1 MNQMLR
7 NYIAVEGVE
16 AALKVAR
23 TLIEQDYQ
31 VMVQLDDCDIY
42 IVSYESNDDHLGDN
56 VFASLSRN
64 EIDIINEYREDKNY
78 EKAKKFLEKYEERY
92 WKEED
97 DDDSY
102 DEDND
107 SYDED
112 DDYEDGEDDDNEDDV
127 ENDEDEDWYR

>member
-1 MNQMLR
+1 MNQLLR
-7 NYIAVEGVE
+7 NYIAVEGLE

-56 VFASLSRN
+56 VFASLSR
-64 EIDIINEYREDKNY
+64 EEVDIINEKREDENY
-78 EKAKKFLEKYEERY
+78 KKAQKFLEKYEERY

-107 SYDED
+107 HD
-112 DDYEDGEDDDNEDDV
+112 
-127 ENDEDEDWYR
+127 DEDEDDYYR

>member
-56 VFASLSRN
+56 QFASLSRD
-64 EIDIINEYREDKNY
+64 EIDIINKYREDENY
-78 EKAKKFLEKYEERY
+78 EKAKKFLEEYEERY

-97 DDDSY
+97 DDDY
-102 DEDND
+102 

-112 DDYEDGEDDDNEDDV
+112 DDYEDDDYEDDEDEDNEDSV
-127 ENDEDEDWYR
+127 ENDED

>member
-7 NYIAVEGVE
+7 NYIAVEGIE

-56 VFASLSRN
+56 VFASLSRE
-64 EIDIINEYREDKNY
+64 EIDVINDRREDENY
-78 EKAKKFLEKYEERY
+78 KKAQKFLEEYEERY
-92 WKEED
+92 WKEEND
-97 DDDSY
+97 DDD
-102 DEDND
+102 D

-112 DDYEDGEDDDNEDDV
+112 DDYEDDEDSNKD
-127 ENDEDEDWYR
+127 DEDWYR

>member
-7 NYIAVEGVE
+7 NYIAVEGLE

-56 VFASLSRN
+56 VFASLSR
-64 EIDIINEYREDKNY
+64 EEVDIINAKREDENY
-78 EKAKKFLEKYEERY
+78 EKAKKFLEEYEERY

-97 DDDSY
+97 DDD
-102 DEDND
+102 D
-107 SYDED
+107 SYNED
-112 DDYEDGEDDDNEDDV
+112 DDYEDEDDKDV

>member
-56 VFASLSRN
+56 VFASLSRD

-78 EKAKKFLEKYEERY
+78 EKAKKFLEEYEERY
-92 WKEED
+92 YEEED
-97 DDDSY
+97 DDD
-102 DEDND
+102 
-107 SYDED
+107 
-112 DDYEDGEDDDNEDDV
+112 YEDNEDDKDDDEDSV
-127 ENDEDEDWYR
+127 ENDEDDDWYR

>member
-97 DDDSY
+97 DDDY
-102 DEDND
+102 E
-107 SYDED
+107 DED
-112 DDYEDGEDDDNEDDV
+112 DDYDDYEDDEDDKDDDKDSV
-127 ENDEDEDWYR
+127 ENDKDDDWYR

>member
-7 NYIAVEGVE
+7 NYIAVEGLE

-56 VFASLSRN
+56 QFASLSRE
-64 EIDIINEYREDKNY
+64 EIDIINEKREDENY
-78 EKAKKFLEKYEERY
+78 KKAQKFLEKYEERY

-102 DEDND
+102 DED
-107 SYDED
+107 DED
-112 DDYEDGEDDDNEDDV
+112 DNSDDEDDY
-127 ENDEDEDWYR
+127 YR

>member
-1 MNQMLR
+1 MNQLLR

-56 VFASLSRN
+56 QFASLSRE
-64 EIDIINEYREDKNY
+64 EIDIINAKREDENY
-78 EKAKKFLEKYEERY
+78 EKAKKFLEEYEERY
-92 WKEED
+92 WKEE

-112 DDYEDGEDDDNEDDV
+112 DDYGDEDDV
-127 ENDEDEDWYR
+127 ENDENEDWYR

>member
-7 NYIAVEGVE
+7 NYIAVEGLE

-56 VFASLSRN
+56 QFASLTRD

-78 EKAKKFLEKYEERY
+78 EKAKKFLEEYEERY
-92 WKEED
+92 YEEED
-97 DDDSY
+97 DDDNY
-102 DEDND
+102 DEDDDYEDDDD

-112 DDYEDGEDDDNEDDV
+112 DDYEDDEDEDNEDD
-127 ENDEDEDWYR
+127 D

>member
-7 NYIAVEGVE
+7 NYIAVEGLE

-56 VFASLSRN
+56 VFASLSRD

-78 EKAKKFLEKYEERY
+78 EKAKKFLEEFEERY
-92 WKEED
+92 WKED
-97 DDDSY
+97 DDDDYSY

-112 DDYEDGEDDDNEDDV
+112 DDEDSI
-127 ENDEDEDWYR
+127 ENDEDDDWYR

>member
-42 IVSYESNDDHLGDN
+42 IVSYESNDDYLGDN
-56 VFASLSRN
+56 VFASLSRE
-64 EIDIINEYREDKNY
+64 EIDIINAKREDENY
-78 EKAKKFLEKYEERY
+78 EKAKKFLEEYEERY

-97 DDDSY
+97 DDDDY
-102 DEDND
+102 ED
-107 SYDED
+107 DED
-112 DDYEDGEDDDNEDDV
+112 DEDCV
-127 ENDEDEDWYR
+127 ENEDEDDYYR

>member
-56 VFASLSRN
+56 IFASLSRE
-64 EIDIINEYREDKNY
+64 EIDIVNEYREDKNY
-78 EKAKKFLEKYEERY
+78 EKAKKFLEEYEERY

-97 DDDSY
+97 DDDDDY
-102 DEDND
+102 EDDDD
-107 SYDED
+107 SYDE
-112 DDYEDGEDDDNEDDV
+112 EDEEDNEDD
-127 ENDEDEDWYR
+127 D

>member
-7 NYIAVEGVE
+7 NYIAVEGLE

-31 VMVQLDDCDIY
+31 VMIQLDDCDIY

-56 VFASLSRN
+56 QFASLTRD

-78 EKAKKFLEKYEERY
+78 EKAKKFLEEYEERY
-92 WKEED
+92 YEEED
-97 DDDSY
+97 DDDNY
-102 DEDND
+102 DDDDD

-112 DDYEDGEDDDNEDDV
+112 DDYEDDEDEDNEDD
-127 ENDEDEDWYR
+127 D

>member
-1 MNQMLR
+1 MNQLLR

-56 VFASLSRN
+56 QFASLSRE
-64 EIDIINEYREDKNY
+64 EIDVINDRREDENY
-78 EKAKKFLEKYEERY
+78 KKAQKFLEKYEERY
-92 WKEED
+92 WKEEE
-97 DDDSY
+97 DDDSD

-107 SYDED
+107 YEDED
-112 DDYEDGEDDDNEDDV
+112 DEDV

>member
-56 VFASLSRN
+56 QFASLSRD
-64 EIDIINEYREDKNY
+64 EIDIINKYREDVNY
-78 EKAKKFLEKYEERY
+78 EKAKKFLEEYEERY

-97 DDDSY
+97 DDDY
-102 DEDND
+102 

-112 DDYEDGEDDDNEDDV
+112 DDYEDDDYEDDEDEDNEDSV
-127 ENDEDEDWYR
+127 ENDED

>member
-7 NYIAVEGVE
+7 NYIAVEGLE

-56 VFASLSRN
+56 QFASLSRE
-64 EIDIINEYREDKNY
+64 EIDIINAKRDDENY
-78 EKAKKFLEKYEERY
+78 EKAKKFLEEYEERY
-92 WKEED
+92 YKEED
-97 DDDSY
+97 DDDY
-102 DEDND
+102 

-112 DDYEDGEDDDNEDDV
+112 DDYEDDEDGE
-127 ENDEDEDWYR
+127 DEDEDDYYR

>member
-1 MNQMLR
+1 MNQLLR

-56 VFASLSRN
+56 QFASLTRE
-64 EIDIINEYREDKNY
+64 EIDVINDRREDENY
-78 EKAKKFLEKYEERY
+78 EKAKKFLEEYEERY

-97 DDDSY
+97 D
-102 DEDND
+102 ND
-107 SYDED
+107 SYD
-112 DDYEDGEDDDNEDDV
+112 DDYEDDYEDDEEDDKEGFSYV
-127 ENDEDEDWYR
+127 DEDY

>member
-56 VFASLSRN
+56 VFASLTR
-64 EIDIINEYREDKNY
+64 EEVDIINAKREDENY
-78 EKAKKFLEKYEERY
+78 EKAKKFLEEYEERY

-97 DDDSY
+97 DDDY
-102 DEDND
+102 DYSEDD
-107 SYDED
+107 DCEDDED
-112 DDYEDGEDDDNEDDV
+112 DEDDEDS
-127 ENDEDEDWYR
+127 EDEDEDDYYR

>member
-56 VFASLSRN
+56 QFASLSRD
-64 EIDIINEYREDKNY
+64 EIDIINKYREDENY
-78 EKAKKFLEKYEERY
+78 EKAKKFLEEYEERY
-92 WKEED
+92 WKED
-97 DDDSY
+97 DDDY
-102 DEDND
+102 D
-107 SYDED
+107 D
-112 DDYEDGEDDDNEDDV
+112 DDYEDDEDDDEDSV
-127 ENDEDEDWYR
+127 KNDEDDDWYR

>member
-56 VFASLSRN
+56 LFASLSRD
-64 EIDIINEYREDKNY
+64 EIDIVNEYREDKNY

-97 DDDSY
+97 DNDNY

-112 DDYEDGEDDDNEDDV
+112 DDYEDDDYEDDKDKDN
-127 ENDEDEDWYR
+127 EDEDWYR

>member
-7 NYIAVEGVE
+7 NYIAVEGLE

-56 VFASLSRN
+56 QFASLSRD

-78 EKAKKFLEKYEERY
+78 EKAKKFLEEFEERY
-92 WKEED
+92 YKEDD

-102 DEDND
+102 DEDEDND
-107 SYDED
+107 YDDYDDDED
-112 DDYEDGEDDDNEDDV
+112 DDEDSV
-127 ENDEDEDWYR
+127 ENDEDWYR

>member
-1 MNQMLR
+1 MNQLLR

-42 IVSYESNDDHLGDN
+42 IVSYENNNNELGDN
-56 VFASLSRN
+56 QFASLTRE
-64 EIDIINEYREDKNY
+64 EIDVINEKREDENY
-78 EKAKKFLEKYEERY
+78 KKAQKFLEKYEERY

-102 DEDND
+102 DED
-107 SYDED
+107 D
-112 DDYEDGEDDDNEDDV
+112 DHD
-127 ENDEDEDWYR
+127 DEDEDDYYR

>member
-1 MNQMLR
+1 MNQLLR
-7 NYIAVEGVE
+7 NYIAVEGLE

-23 TLIEQDYQ
+23 TLIEQDSQ

-56 VFASLSRN
+56 QFASLTRE
-64 EIDIINEYREDKNY
+64 EIDIINEKREDENY

-97 DDDSY
+97 DDD
-102 DEDND
+102 EDI
-107 SYDED
+107 
-112 DDYEDGEDDDNEDDV
+112 
-127 ENDEDEDWYR
+127 ENDEDEDYYR

>member
-7 NYIAVEGVE
+7 NYIAVEGLE

-56 VFASLSRN
+56 LFASLSRD

-78 EKAKKFLEKYEERY
+78 EKAKKFLEEYEERY
-92 WKEED
+92 YEEDD

-102 DEDND
+102 DED
-107 SYDED
+107 ED
-112 DDYEDGEDDDNEDDV
+112 DDYDDDDDYNDEDDEDSV

>member
-56 VFASLSRN
+56 QFASLSRD
-64 EIDIINEYREDKNY
+64 EIDIINKYREDENY
-78 EKAKKFLEKYEERY
+78 EKAKKFLEEYEERY
-92 WKEED
+92 WKED
-97 DDDSY
+97 DDD
-102 DEDND
+102 D

-112 DDYEDGEDDDNEDDV
+112 DDYEDNDDDC
-127 ENDEDEDWYR
+127 ENEDEDDYYR

>member
-56 VFASLSRN
+56 VFASLSRE
-64 EIDIINEYREDKNY
+64 EIDVINDRREYENY
-78 EKAKKFLEKYEERY
+78 EKAKKFLEEYEERY

-102 DEDND
+102 DEDD
-107 SYDED
+107 DD
-112 DDYEDGEDDDNEDDV
+112 DDYEDDKDSDDEK
-127 ENDEDEDWYR
+127 DWYR

>member
-1 MNQMLR
+1 MHQLLR

-56 VFASLSRN
+56 QFASLTRE
-64 EIDIINEYREDKNY
+64 EIDVINDRREDENY
-78 EKAKKFLEKYEERY
+78 EKAKKFIEEYEERY
-92 WKEED
+92 WKEDD

-102 DEDND
+102 DEDDND
-107 SYDED
+107 DEDED
-112 DDYEDGEDDDNEDDV
+112 DDEDD
-127 ENDEDEDWYR
+127 

>member
-1 MNQMLR
+1 MNQLLR

-56 VFASLSRN
+56 QFASLSRD
-64 EIDIINEYREDKNY
+64 EIDIINKYREDVNC
-78 EKAKKFLEKYEERY
+78 EKAKKFLEEYEERY

-97 DDDSY
+97 DDDYSY
-102 DEDND
+102 G
-107 SYDED
+107 ED
-112 DDYEDGEDDDNEDDV
+112 DDYEDDDYEDDEDEDNEDSV
-127 ENDEDEDWYR
+127 ENDED

>member
-1 MNQMLR
+1 MNQLLR

-56 VFASLSRN
+56 QFASLTRE
-64 EIDIINEYREDKNY
+64 EIDVINEKREDENY
-78 EKAKKFLEKYEERY
+78 KKAQKFLEKYEERY

-97 DDDSY
+97 DEDSY

-112 DDYEDGEDDDNEDDV
+112 DDHDDC
-127 ENDEDEDWYR
+127 ENEDEDDYYR

>member
-56 VFASLSRN
+56 QFASLSRD
-64 EIDIINEYREDKNY
+64 EIDIINKYREDENY
-78 EKAKKFLEKYEERY
+78 EKAKKFLEEYEERY
-92 WKEED
+92 YNEDD

-107 SYDED
+107 YDED
-112 DDYEDGEDDDNEDDV
+112 DDYEE
-127 ENDEDEDWYR
+127 DEDEDNEDEDSYR

>member
-42 IVSYESNDDHLGDN
+42 IVSYENNNDELGDN
-56 VFASLSRN
+56 VFASLTR
-64 EIDIINEYREDKNY
+64 EEVDIINAKREDENY
-78 EKAKKFLEKYEERY
+78 EKAKKFLEEYEERY

-97 DDDSY
+97 DDDYS
-102 DEDND
+102 EDD
-107 SYDED
+107 DCEDDED
-112 DDYEDGEDDDNEDDV
+112 DEDCV
-127 ENDEDEDWYR
+127 ENEDEDDYYR

>member
-1 MNQMLR
+1 MNQLLR

-56 VFASLSRN
+56 QFASLTRE
-64 EIDIINEYREDKNY
+64 EIDVINDRREDENY
-78 EKAKKFLEKYEERY
+78 EKAKKFLEEYEERY
-92 WKEED
+92 WKED
-97 DDDSY
+97 DDD
-102 DEDND
+102 E
-107 SYDED
+107 E
-112 DDYEDGEDDDNEDDV
+112 DDYEDDEDD
-127 ENDEDEDWYR
+127 

>member
-7 NYIAVEGVE
+7 NYIAVEGLE

-56 VFASLSRN
+56 QFASLSRD
-64 EIDIINEYREDKNY
+64 EIDFINEKREDENY

-97 DDDSY
+97 DEDSY

-112 DDYEDGEDDDNEDDV
+112 DDYDDDDDV

>member
-56 VFASLSRN
+56 VFASLSRD

-78 EKAKKFLEKYEERY
+78 EKAKKFLEEYEERY
-92 WKEED
+92 YKEEED
-97 DDDSY
+97 DDD
-102 DEDND
+102 
-107 SYDED
+107 YDED
-112 DDYEDGEDDDNEDDV
+112 DDYEDEDYEDDEDEDNED
-127 ENDEDEDWYR
+127 NEDEDWYR

>member
-56 VFASLSRN
+56 VFASLSRD

-78 EKAKKFLEKYEERY
+78 EKAKKFLEEYEERY
-92 WKEED
+92 YEEED
-97 DDDSY
+97 DDDY
-102 DEDND
+102 ED
-107 SYDED
+107 DED
-112 DDYEDGEDDDNEDDV
+112 DKDDDEDSV
-127 ENDEDEDWYR
+127 ENDEDDDWYR

>member
-1 MNQMLR
+1 MNQLLR

-56 VFASLSRN
+56 QFASLTRE
-64 EIDIINEYREDKNY
+64 EIDVINDRREDENY
-78 EKAKKFLEKYEERY
+78 EKANKFIEEYEERY

-102 DEDND
+102 DEDD
-107 SYDED
+107 DHD
-112 DDYEDGEDDDNEDDV
+112 DDDEED
-127 ENDEDEDWYR
+127 

>member
-7 NYIAVEGVE
+7 NYIAVEGLE

-56 VFASLSRN
+56 VFASLSRE
-64 EIDIINEYREDKNY
+64 EIDIINAKREDENY
-78 EKAKKFLEKYEERY
+78 EKAKKFLEEYEERY

-97 DDDSY
+97 DDDDY
-102 DEDND
+102 DY
-107 SYDED
+107 SED
-112 DDYEDGEDDDNEDDV
+112 DDYEDDEDS
-127 ENDEDEDWYR
+127 EDEDSDDEDDYYR

>member
-1 MNQMLR
+1 MNQLLR

-56 VFASLSRN
+56 QFASLTRE
-64 EIDIINEYREDKNY
+64 EIDVINDRREDENY
-78 EKAKKFLEKYEERY
+78 KKAQKFLEKYEERY

-102 DEDND
+102 DEDD
-107 SYDED
+107 DCEDED
-112 DDYEDGEDDDNEDDV
+112 DDDDI
-127 ENDEDEDWYR
+127 EDEGYCQNDKYKDWFK

>member
-1 MNQMLR
+1 MNQLLR

-56 VFASLSRN
+56 QFASLTRE
-64 EIDIINEYREDKNY
+64 EIDVINDRREYENY
-78 EKAKKFLEKYEERY
+78 EKAKKFLEEYEERY

-102 DEDND
+102 DED
-107 SYDED
+107 
-112 DDYEDGEDDDNEDDV
+112 DDYDDENEDDY
-127 ENDEDEDWYR
+127 YR

>member
-56 VFASLSRN
+56 QFASLSRD
-64 EIDIINEYREDKNY
+64 EIDIINKYREDENY
-78 EKAKKFLEKYEERY
+78 EKAKKFLEEYEERY
-92 WKEED
+92 WKEDD

-102 DEDND
+102 
-107 SYDED
+107 ED
-112 DDYEDGEDDDNEDDV
+112 DDYEDDEDDENSDDEDDSD
-127 ENDEDEDWYR
+127 DED